1 MVTSSEIKSGL
12 KLFGTAAMRILVVL
26 LACVLSLLHSASHA
40 ASPKILEIKTDKGVG
55 AWLVR
60 EPSIPIISVQITFR
74 GGTITDPVGK

>member
-12 KLFGTAAMRILVVL
+12 KLFGTAAMWILFVL

-55 AWLVR
+55 AW
-60 EPSIPIISVQITFR
+60 
-74 GGTITDPVGK
+74 